1 MRRYKN
7 LKISSPFA
15 KRIHP
20 ITKKEH
26 FHRGIDFLPNK
37 NKEVYPGFSGK
48 IRVISKGVREGI
60 YVQIQ
65 TKFKN
70 VKFYINIFHL
80 QKVIVPL
87 NSFVRPGDNIAV
99 MGSTGDSTGIHGH
112 YEIFTYAIDNYFV
125 KEELCNNVKHYYEK
139 EESRIRIFFDP
150 FELYDYLVKNN
161 IYI

>member
-1 MRRYKN
+1 MKKYKK
-7 LKISSPFA
+7 LKISSPFG

-26 FHRGIDFLPNK
+26 FHRGFDGLPNEK
-37 NKEVYPGFSGK
+37 KEIYPGFSGK
-48 IRVISKGVREGI
+48 VRVISRGLKEGI
-60 YVQIQ
+60 YIQIL

-80 QKVIVPL
+80 EKVIVPL
-87 NSFVRPGDNIAV
+87 NNFVRPDDIIAI
-99 MGSTGDSTGIHGH
+99 MGSTGNSTGIHGH
-112 YEIFTYAIDNYFV
+112 YEIFTYILDNYFI
-125 KEELCNNVKHYYEK
+125 KELCNNVKHYYER

-150 FELYDYLVKNN
+150 FELYDYFIKNN